1 MYLVKTPMTPLNSV
15 PEKSSRPKDF
25 KNKDCFVRKT
35 NQSLHKLGK
44 INEDETTLK

>member
-1 MYLVKTPMTPLNSV
+1 MTPITPRKAV
-15 PEKSSRPKDF
+15 PLKSLRPKDF